1 MYETTQVTYGEGTIT
16 VTMSSESTTE
26 VAAPD
31 IRFGSYESAV
41 RACFTAKELEEIS
54 SGQDA
59 EVSFSLVM
67 SDEISDDSELAF
79 FDQAIAEKSQEYG
92 ALHNGVFFDVNA
104 EKIVAGENP
113 EELGGFSEDV
123 EMQYDIPLYL
133 VAPDREYFLMTDVM
147 GVCDFA
153 QDTDVGADTL
163 TVSTHSIGTTLLLY
177 QMQSESLVPTE
188 KKVQIKSQHLFL
200 GGIVLLILV
209 WFWVDHRYKKN
220 KD

>member
-41 RACFTAKELEEIS
+41 KACFSAKELEDIS

-59 EVSFSLVM
+59 QVSFSFIM
-67 SDEISDDSELAF
+67 SDEISDAAELSF
-79 FDQAIAEKSQEYG
+79 FDKAIEEKSQEYG
-92 ALHNGVFFDVNA
+92 TLHGGVFFDVDA
-104 EKIVAGENP
+104 SKMIADEEP

-133 VAPDREYFLMTDVM
+133 TAPDREYFLMTDVM

-163 TVSTHSIGTTLLLY
+163 TVSTHSLGTTLLLY
-177 QMQSESLVPTE
+177 QTKSESIVPTE
-188 KKVQIKSQHLFL
+188 KKLQIKSQHLFL
-200 GGIVLLILV
+200 FFIAILVLV
-209 WFWVDHRYKKN
+209 WFWVDHKYKKA
-220 KD
+220 